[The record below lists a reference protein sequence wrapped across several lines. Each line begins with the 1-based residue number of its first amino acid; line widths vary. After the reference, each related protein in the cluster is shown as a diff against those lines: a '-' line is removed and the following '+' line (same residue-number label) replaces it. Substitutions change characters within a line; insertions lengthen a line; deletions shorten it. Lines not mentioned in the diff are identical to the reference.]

1 MVISVN
7 QPIKILSLSFLFI
20 FLGFSGVE
28 RYLTAFFSEAGMTEV
43 GFYSLILIYLFFL
56 LFDPLSAVFVSKY
69 GAKKCMIL
77 ASIFYSLFIL
87 SLLSENVILIYFA
100 SALLGIAA
108 SFLWTGQNSY
118 LIRVSDEKSYGA
130 ASGFFNSLKSLGAAS
145 GVLFLGFLI
154 TIFYFQLPFLIFS
167 VFPLIGLIL
176 LLHLK
181 DVRVEAKINRF
192 QLLRKSITSKT
203 ALRLSALWFSLYF
216 IFGLTI
222 GIIPI
227 QIKDILG
234 IFYVGILSSLFFI
247 LAIILA
253 YPLGKLSDIIGRKQ
267 MIIFSYI
274 LLILGLFSLYLS
286 KSVFPLMV
294 GILLLALIWTI
305 LRTVTIA
312 LVGDVATKNNLE
324 FLTALFWMVQNIG
337 VVSALFLSQIFKTE
351 IQILYLISIFIVAIF
366 LIILLPLFRL
376 KIEEI
381 REKIS
386 QEVF

>member
-1 MVISVN
+1 MTISVS
-7 QPIKILSLSFLFI
+7 QPTKILSLGFLFI

-28 RYLTAFFSEAGMTEV
+28 RYVTAFFSEAGVVEV

-87 SLLSENVILIYFA
+87 SLLTKSLALIYIA

-118 LIRVSDEKSYGA
+118 LIRVSEEKSYGA
-130 ASGFFNSLKSLGAAS
+130 NAGFFNSFQALGAALS
-145 GVLFLGFLI
+145 VLFFGFLI
-154 TIFYFQLPFLIFS
+154 AIFYFKLPFLIFS
-167 VFPLIGLIL
+167 FFPLIGLIL
-176 LLHLK
+176 LLQLK
-181 DVRVEAKINRF
+181 DVRIEGKISRF
-192 QLLRKSITSKT
+192 KLLKKSITSKT
-203 ALRLSALWFSLYF
+203 ALRLSIIWFSLHF

-227 QIKDILG
+227 QIKNILG
-234 IFYVGILSSLFFI
+234 LSYIGVLSSLFFI
-247 LAIILA
+247 LPIALA
-253 YPLGKLSDIIGRKQ
+253 YPLGRLSDIKGRKP

-274 LLILGLFSLYLS
+274 LLIIGLLSLYFLENL
-286 KSVFPLMV
+286 PLLII
-294 GILLLALIWTI
+294 GIFLLALTWTM
-305 LRTVTIA
+305 LRTVTYA
-312 LVGDVATKNNLE
+312 LVGDVSTKENLE

-337 VVSALFLSQIFKTE
+337 VVSALSLSQVFKAEVQT
-351 IQILYLISIFIVAIF
+351 LYLISIFILVIS
-366 LIILLPLFRL
+366 LIILLPLLRL
-376 KIEEI
+376 KIEKI

-386 QEVF
+386 QEVS